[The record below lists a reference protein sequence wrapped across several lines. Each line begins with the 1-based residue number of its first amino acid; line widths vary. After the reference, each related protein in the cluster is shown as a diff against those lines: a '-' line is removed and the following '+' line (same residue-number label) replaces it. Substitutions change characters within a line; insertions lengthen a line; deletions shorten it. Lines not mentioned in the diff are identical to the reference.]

1 MGDSLA
7 ELTARLLRYETQ
19 LANLPE
25 DAEGLRKMLEELV
38 GVTAELISRAQ
49 EDLGSAT
56 TSKEE
61 EEENENRESRA
72 TTIVQESEDKNE
84 ALKVGSIVV
93 VSGGERPYAGAIT
106 AVYDPPAASG
116 VEIAVKYFEYETEVG
131 LKWLNVEALQ
141 PSDVNALA
149 THEGGDA
156 SWIHEWKGEGKY
168 SGDQQFHECRIDEL
182 TKYGAKIT
190 FTGYGN
196 QEEVPLAYLRPLK
209 ARTEKLGSVGGIKA
223 IPEKLQIKDT
233 DSEQQ
238 RQYKLKKSRGIR
250 SQNREVKKEEEAKAV
265 QKSWQK
271 FVAKG
276 TRKHLA
282 GMSSLTNKTST
293 GSVSVSGSSG
303 DSGNVKSAAGASRK
317 RMRFNDSKYV
327 EE

>member
-38 GVTAELISRAQ
+38 GVTAELISRAR

-56 TSKEE
+56 TSK

-209 ARTEKLGSVGGIKA
+209 ARTEKVGSVGGIKA

-276 TRKHLA
+276 ARKHLA
-282 GMSSLTNKTST
+282 GMSSLTDKTST
-293 GSVSVSGSSG
+293 RSVSV
-303 DSGNVKSAAGASRK
+303 DVKSTGGASRK